1 MLSDIAS
8 SIRFRPFSRKRAHVV
23 ACEPDSTKIS
33 TKGDISTL
41 LTPHFEVNDVIHIL
55 VKDLACLWNFP
66 SSYQVITHLTRRS
79 KVPKRELIKT
89 STIELNKEL
98 AANGLILDSDIETA
112 LFYIELNVL
121 VSILDDNSVLFGPW
135 ELEEFPRGLAKDSAS
150 EAAFPTV
157 SNVFPD
163 IGHVEK
169 TLPLTH
175 ATFLALTPLTKLQVY
190 KHEGLYRR
198 IYGTSLTAGERELL
212 LKENNYSLF
221 EYTSEGSEGEGKDS
235 SSERVSAPGSPKVDT
250 KKSVARS
257 KRSANLDPNQLD
269 VTENVLPGSGLIPKF
284 SVGAFCKVPNYY
296 ATTNLMGIT
305 QQNAY
310 YNPADRHLKDLKISP
325 NSLNSTLKQISL
337 LIPSGDQDSYLY
349 KYYYYKHYR
358 GPGTG
363 VYKEAAISSKMNKIK
378 VSDENPEV
386 AKRRPS
392 HLPSYKVM
400 KMRSAPGDKA
410 IKTLLHPVFFKE
422 NVDILVQRQRLFTE
436 DFSNMEMLHNN
447 NSFNLLINSYRD
459 VAGETWKTF
468 YKFKLLEFEK
478 LFLMQQQEQRE
489 RRKNE
494 LMAQQEELR
503 QKSDTQLPTPPE
515 LVELLK
521 PDLAHRFTPP
531 TYYPE
536 IMQRLP
542 VELRGELNDPVSQI
556 GKPIRYVA
564 RIAEKGTP
572 ELISQIEVVKLP
584 NANAIGWDNLRKYRR
599 P

>member
-1 MLSDIAS
+1 MQAQVAS
-8 SIRFRPFSRKRAHVV
+8 SVRFRPFSRKRAHVAV
-23 ACEPDSTKIS
+23 CLPDSAKPVP
-33 TKGDISTL
+33 DISTL
-41 LTPHFEVNDVIHIL
+41 LTPHFEVDGSVHVL
-55 VKDLACLWNFP
+55 VKDLASLWNYP
-66 SSYQVITHLTRRS
+66 SSYQLISHLTRRS
-79 KVPKRELIKT
+79 GVPKKELIKT
-89 STIELNKEL
+89 STRDINEKL
-98 AANGLILDSDIETA
+98 ASDGLIVESDIQTT
-112 LFYIELNVL
+112 LFYIKLDQL
-121 VSILDDNSVLFGPW
+121 VSILEDNCVLFGPF
-135 ELEEFPRGLAKDSAS
+135 ELEDFPRGLAKDSSS
-150 EAAFPTV
+150 EKVFPTI
-157 SNVFPD
+157 SSVFPD
-163 IGHVEK
+163 IGAVEK

-190 KHEGLYRR
+190 KHEGLFRR
-198 IYGTSLTAGERELL
+198 IYGSSLSPGERELL
-212 LKENNYSLF
+212 LRENNYALY
-221 EYTSEGSEGEGKDS
+221 EYIPEGSGDGAG
-235 SSERVSAPGSPKVDT
+235 SAPGSPKMDSKKAVGRT
-250 KKSVARS
+250 KRT
-257 KRSANLDPNQLD
+257 ANLDPNQLD

-310 YNPADRHLKDLKISP
+310 YNPGDRHLKDLELRFAPSGA
-325 NSLNSTLKQISL
+325 SLKQISL
-337 LIPSGDQDSYLY
+337 LIPSGDQDSFLY

-363 VYKEAAISSKMNKIK
+363 VYKEAAISSKMNKIR
-378 VSDENPEV
+378 VLDEKPEI
-386 AKRRPS
+386 AKKRPS

-400 KMRSAPGDKA
+400 KQSVPPGDRA
-410 IKTLLHPVFFKE
+410 IKTLLHPYFFKE

-436 DFSNMEMLHNN
+436 DFNNMEMLHNN
-447 NSFNLLINSYRD
+447 NSFNVLINSYRD
-459 VAGETWKTF
+459 VAGETWDAF
-468 YKFKLLEFEK
+468 YKFKLLDFEK
-478 LFLMQQQEQRE
+478 LYLIQQQEQRE

-503 QKSDTQLPTPPE
+503 QKGETHLPTPLE

-531 TYYPE
+531 TYHPE
-536 IMQRLP
+536 ILQKIP
-542 VELRGELNDPVSQI
+542 VELRGDENDPMSQI

-572 ELISQIEVVKLP
+572 ESISQIEVVKLP